1 MDKTQKQDE
10 TSRLY
15 KAIFGE
21 DYKLVAERS
30 NHTQVTLRTF
40 PSTMNLE
47 EVKSVVA
54 ELVITW
60 DAEYDAWEATGYN
73 TGLNFKSKVLPDLH
87 EGNEVVLYDSDG
99 NAYLYTSDNE
109 WEVL

>member
-15 KAIFGE
+15 KAVFGE
-21 DYKLVAERS
+21 DYRLVAERS

-54 ELVITW
+54 ELVTTWDAW
-60 DAEYDAWEATGYN
+60 DAEYNAWGVCS
-73 TGLNFKSKVLPDLH
+73 GGFKSAILPDLH
-87 EGNEVVLYDSDG
+87 EGNEVVLYDTEG
-99 NAYLYTSDNE
+99 NAYLYITDNE

>member
-15 KAIFGE
+15 KAVFGE
-21 DYKLVAERS
+21 DYRLVAERCD
-30 NHTQVTLRTF
+30 HTQVTLRTF

-47 EVKSVVA
+47 EVKAIVSDLVA
-54 ELVITW
+54 IW
-60 DAEYDAWEATGYN
+60 DAEWDVCDGDAV
-73 TGLNFKSKVLPDLH
+73 FKSAILPDLH
-87 EGNEVVLYDSDG
+87 EGNEVVLYDTEG
-99 NAYLYTSDNE
+99 NAYLYITDNE